1 MSYCN
6 VPLLFSES
14 FHSAD
19 MLYLSGFWM
28 HDPFLALKIGSESY
42 GFLNALE
49 RSRAEKE
56 SHLNHVFSLEEWIAK
71 ASEALGHRAN
81 LGDLILYIKQEFKI
95 ENFLLPRDFPA
106 WLLLELQKREMPFQL
121 AKDTLFPEQNQK
133 LPPALQEI
141 RRANDIVRLCFES
154 VDAILKES
162 DVNPDGTLSYK
173 NEILTSEA
181 IRFEIDIICLKNGAI
196 GDAIVAG
203 GDQAC
208 DPHCKG
214 YGPLK
219 AQEWIVV
226 DIFPRLKK
234 SGYHGDMTRTFMK
247 GHPSKAQKDLFEAVQ
262 IAQKEALST
271 LKAGV
276 SLKTPHEAAQKVFER
291 LGYKTDIKAN
301 PPTGFIHSTGHGLGI
316 ALHESLSLGP
326 RGEGVLES
334 GMVVTVE
341 PGLYY
346 PGLGGV
352 RIEDVALITATGY
365 EIL

>member
-1 MSYCN
+1 MSHSN

-19 MLYLSGFWM
+19 MLYLSGFWI
-28 HDPFLALKIGSESY
+28 HDPFLALKIGNESY

-49 RSRAEKE
+49 GSRGEKE
-56 SHLNHVFSLEEWIAK
+56 SHLNHVLSLEEWIAK
-71 ASEALGHRAN
+71 ASEKIGHRAN
-81 LGDLILYIKQEFKI
+81 LGDLIFYIKEEFKI
-95 ENFLLPRDFPA
+95 ESFLLPRDFPA
-106 WLLLELQKREMPFQL
+106 WLLLELQKHQVPFTL
-121 AKDTLFPEQNQK
+121 AKETLFPEQKQK
-133 LPPALQEI
+133 LPLALTEI
-141 RRANDIVRLCFES
+141 RKANDLVRLCFEH
-154 VDAILKES
+154 VDAMLQASEI
-162 DVNPDGTLSYK
+162 NPDGTLQYDGK
-173 NEILTSEA
+173 ILTSEA
-181 IRFEIDIICLKNGAI
+181 IRFEIDLLSSKHEAI

-247 GHPSKAQKDLFEAVQ
+247 GAPTKAQHDLFEAVKL
-262 IAQKEALST
+262 AQKEALST

-276 SLKTPHEAAQKVFER
+276 PFKAPHEAAQKVFER
-291 LGYKTDIKAN
+291 LGYKTDLKAN
-301 PPTGFIHSTGHGLGI
+301 PPTGFIHSTGHGLGL
-316 ALHESLSLGP
+316 ALHEPISLSP

-352 RIEDVALITATGY
+352 RIEDVALITAKGY